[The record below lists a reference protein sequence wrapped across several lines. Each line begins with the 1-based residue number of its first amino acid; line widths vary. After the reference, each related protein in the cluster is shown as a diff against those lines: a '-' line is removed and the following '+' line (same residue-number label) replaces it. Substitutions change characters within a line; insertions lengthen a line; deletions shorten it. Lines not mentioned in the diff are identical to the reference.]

1 MANTANG
8 LCATRAL
15 SLFNSKCSSLQEN
28 SYLAPT
34 QVILKRY
41 SMAICLHAAGTM
53 RASKSKKPQDNRAGT
68 ARIHL
73 QLSSCVGE
81 LSLLTGTSALAQ

>member
-1 MANTANG
+1 MANTPNE
-8 LCATRAL
+8 LCVTRAL

-41 SMAICLHAAGTM
+41 SMAICLDVAGTL
-53 RASKSKKPQDNRAGT
+53 RDSKSKKP
-68 ARIHL
+68 
-73 QLSSCVGE
+73 
-81 LSLLTGTSALAQ
+81 